1 MVSVFA
7 HKHGGWVYVTL
18 FALKN
23 PGRVDR
29 VLSQKIYS
37 GSVDLEEHLL
47 ARRPTADCGDRRP
60 KGYF

>member
-1 MVSVFA
+1 MLTV
-7 HKHGGWVYVTL
+7 

-23 PGRVDR
+23 PGRADR
-29 VLSQKIYS
+29 VLSKKNYS

-47 ARRPTADCGDRRP
+47 ARRTTGDCGGRRS

>member
-1 MVSVFA
+1 MLTV
-7 HKHGGWVYVTL
+7 

-29 VLSQKIYS
+29 VLSKKFYR

-47 ARRPTADCGDRRP
+47 ARRTTGDCGGRRP